1 LAGLKK
7 GNKLLIDYYKYI
19 KMPSDDNGAEIGA
32 NETRSNKRA
41 KSSPT
46 LFSLFEKVVDIV
58 KKYW

>member
-1 LAGLKK
+1 
-7 GNKLLIDYYKYI
+7 
-19 KMPSDDNGAEIGA
+19 MPSDDNGAEIGA